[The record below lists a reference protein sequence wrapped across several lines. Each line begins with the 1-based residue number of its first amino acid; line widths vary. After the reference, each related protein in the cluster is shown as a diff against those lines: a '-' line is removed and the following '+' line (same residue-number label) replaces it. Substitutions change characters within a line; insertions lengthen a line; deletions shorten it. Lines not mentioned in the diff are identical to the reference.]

1 MPLPYSIPFG
11 FGADSPFARTLRQLL
26 PPGVLWL
33 FEADSIL
40 SKSILALSDEFARA
54 TGRALDLVEES
65 DPRTATETLDEW
77 ERVLGLPDDTVT
89 AVPTTTAGRRL
100 AIVQKLI
107 RQGGQN
113 AAFYVALAAACG
125 YSVTVHDDYGATL
138 FRAGHGRSGSRCYGP
153 AWAYTWR
160 LDVSAPAGT
169 ALTHAELEA
178 IINRAKPA
186 HTTVIYNY
194 L

>member
-107 RQGGQN
+107 RQGGKTLPSTWPLPRLVATRSPCMTTTGQP
-113 AAFYVALAAACG
+113 FSALATA
-125 YSVTVHDDYGATL
+125 
-138 FRAGHGRSGSRCYGP
+138 GP
-153 AWAYTWR
+153 ALDAMARHGHTPGVSTCR
-160 LDVSAPAGT
+160 LRP
-169 ALTHAELEA
+169 EP
-178 IINRAKPA
+178 R
-186 HTTVIYNY
+186 
-194 L
+194 